1 MWWGEIRP
9 CIVTHSL
16 FLDLAIVP
24 ANHALYARPL
34 RIHGGGVIV
43 SGTDWERFSF
53 ANPGASV
60 AEFLRWFDG
69 SLV

>member
-1 MWWGEIRP
+1 M
-9 CIVTHSL
+9 
-16 FLDLAIVP
+16 P